1 MVNKIWMSVVKEF
14 LLLKR
19 DLGGLII
26 LFIMPLVLVITVTL
40 IQDSTFKTISDNK
53 IPILLVDKDKG
64 SVSKTV
70 FDNLEKS
77 NLFSVVTQIDNQP
90 ITEELAKEAVY
101 KGKFQLA
108 IVIPENLSVD
118 LQTKIDQNVE
128 NIISKMGLTE
138 TDTTDTTAQAEKHK
152 VIKEKEVKLY
162 FDPAVQMSFKNAVM
176 SSIDKM
182 ISQIETKSIY
192 TTFQNQLGEGTV
204 EFDQKSFITFKEIIP
219 KINNKEV
226 RPNSVQHNVPAWT
239 LFAIFFIVIPLSINI
254 VKEKSQGTFVRLL
267 TNPVSNLVVI
277 MGKTI
282 TYSAICMIQFYMMV
296 AVAVF
301 LFPHIGLPSLN
312 IEGHLFLMSVVALFS
327 GFAAIGFGILL
338 GTVANTQEQSAPFGA
353 TSVLILAAVGG
364 VWVPVFAMPTIMQYI
379 AKSSPMNW
387 GLEAFYDVLLRNVS
401 FLEIIPKISLLFLFF
416 IITTSIAL
424 FYDKKKRTV

>member
-1 MVNKIWMSVVKEF
+1 MLYKIWMSVVKEF

-40 IQDSTFKTISDNK
+40 IQDSTFKKVSDSK
-53 IPILLVDKDKG
+53 IPILLVDNDKG

-77 NLFSVVTQIDNQP
+77 DLFSVVTQIDNKT
-90 ITEELAKEAVY
+90 ITEDAARENVY

-108 IVIPENLSVD
+108 IVIPKNLSSD
-118 LQTKIDQNVE
+118 LQAKVDQNVE
-128 NIISKMGLTE
+128 KIVSSLGM
-138 TDTTDTTAQAEKHK
+138 TDSTAASEPQRI
-152 VIKEKEVKLY
+152 IKEKEVKLY

-192 TTFQNQLGEGTV
+192 TTFQNQLGEGTTDF
-204 EFDQKSFITFKEIIP
+204 EQKSFISFKEIIP

-254 VKEKSQGTFVRLL
+254 VKEKSQGTFVRLR
-267 TNPVSNLVVI
+267 TNPVSNLIVI
-277 MGKTI
+277 IGKTI
-282 TYSAICMIQFYMMV
+282 TYSIICMIQFYMMV

-301 LFPHIGLPSLN
+301 LFPSIGLPSLN
-312 IEGHLFLMSVVALFS
+312 IEGHLALMSVVALFS

-338 GTVANTQEQSAPFGA
+338 GTVASTQEQSAPFGA
-353 TSVLILAAVGG
+353 TSVIILAAIGG
-364 VWVPVFAMPTIMQYI
+364 VWVPVFAMPKIMQII

-387 GLEAFYDVLLRNVS
+387 GLDAFYDVLLRNVS

-416 IITTSIAL
+416 IITTAIAL

>member
-1 MVNKIWMSVVKEF
+1 MVYKIWMSVVKEF

-40 IQDSTFKTISDNK
+40 IQDSTFKTVSDNK
-53 IPILLVDKDKG
+53 IQILLVDNDKG

-77 NLFSVVTQIDNQP
+77 QLFSVVTQIDHKP
-90 ITEELAKEAVY
+90 ITEEIAREAVY

-108 IVIPENLSVD
+108 IVIPEKLSVD

-128 NIISKMGLTE
+128 NIVSKMGLTE
-138 TDTTDTTAQAEKHK
+138 TDTSAQAKK
-152 VIKEKEVKLY
+152 PIVIKEKEVKLY

-192 TTFQNQLGEGTV
+192 TTFQNQLGEGNA
-204 EFDQKSFITFKEIIP
+204 EFEQKSFITFKEIIP

-267 TNPVSNLVVI
+267 TNPVSNIVVI
-277 MGKTI
+277 IGKTI
-282 TYSAICMIQFYMMV
+282 TYSVICMIQFYMMV
-296 AVAVF
+296 AVAIF
-301 LFPHIGLPSLN
+301 LFPHIGLPPLN
-312 IEGHLFLMSVVALFS
+312 VEGHLFLMSVVALFS

-338 GTVANTQEQSAPFGA
+338 GTVASTQEQSAPFGA
-353 TSVLILAAVGG
+353 TSVIILAAIGG
-364 VWVPVFAMPTIMQYI
+364 IWVPVFAMPGIMQLI

>member
-1 MVNKIWMSVVKEF
+1 MVYKIWMSIVKEF

-26 LFIMPLVLVITVTL
+26 LFIMPLILVITVTL
-40 IQDSTFKTISDNK
+40 IQDSTFKTISDSK
-53 IPILLVDKDKG
+53 IPILLVDYDKG

-70 FDNLEKS
+70 FENLEKS
-77 NLFSVVTQIDNQP
+77 NLFGVVTQINHQP
-90 ITEELAKEAVY
+90 ITEAMAQEAVL

-108 IVIPENLSVD
+108 IIIPEKLSSD
-118 LQTKIDQNVE
+118 LQTKIDQNVA
-128 NIISKMGLTE
+128 NIVNSMGLTDSIVP
-138 TDTTDTTAQAEKHK
+138 TKTSTI
-152 VIKEKEVKLY
+152 IKQKEVKLY

-176 SSIDKM
+176 NSIDKM

-192 TTFQNQLGEGTV
+192 TTFQNQLGEGTTQF
-204 EFDQKSFITFKEIIP
+204 EQKSFIAFKEIIP

-254 VKEKSQGTFVRLL
+254 VKEKSQGTFVRLR
-267 TNPVSNLVVI
+267 TNPVSNLIVI
-277 MGKTI
+277 IGKTI
-282 TYSAICMIQFYMMV
+282 TYAIICMIQFYMMV
-296 AVAVF
+296 AVAIF
-301 LFPHIGLPSLN
+301 LFPSIGLPPLN

-338 GTVANTQEQSAPFGA
+338 GTIASTQEQSAPFGA
-353 TSVLILAAVGG
+353 TSVIILAAIGG
-364 VWVPVFAMPTIMQYI
+364 IWVPVFAMPKVMQFI

>member
-1 MVNKIWMSVVKEF
+1 MSIVKEF

-40 IQDSTFKTISDNK
+40 IQDSTFKKVSDSK
-53 IPILLVDKDKG
+53 IPILLVDNDKG

-77 NLFSVVTQIDNQP
+77 DLFSVVTKLDDKT
-90 ITEELAKEAVY
+90 ITEDVARENVY

-108 IVIPENLSVD
+108 IVIPENLSSD
-118 LQTKIDQNVE
+118 LQAKVDQNVE
-128 NIISKMGLTE
+128 KIVSSLGM
-138 TDTTDTTAQAEKHK
+138 TDSTAASEPQRI
-152 VIKEKEVKLY
+152 IKEKEVKLY

-192 TTFQNQLGEGTV
+192 TTFQNQLGEGNAQF
-204 EFDQKSFITFKEIIP
+204 EQKSFISFKEIIP

-254 VKEKSQGTFVRLL
+254 VKEKSQGTFVRLR

-277 MGKTI
+277 IGKTI
-282 TYSAICMIQFYMMV
+282 TYSIICMIQFYMMV

-301 LFPHIGLPSLN
+301 LFPSIGLPSLN
-312 IEGHLFLMSVVALFS
+312 IEGHLALMSVVALFS

-338 GTVANTQEQSAPFGA
+338 GTVASTQEQSAPFGA
-353 TSVLILAAVGG
+353 TSVIILAAIGG
-364 VWVPVFAMPTIMQYI
+364 VWVPVFAMPKIMQII

-387 GLEAFYDVLLRNVS
+387 GLDAFYDVLLRNVS

-416 IITTSIAL
+416 ILTTSIAL

>member
-1 MVNKIWMSVVKEF
+1 MSIVKEF

-40 IQDSTFKTISDNK
+40 IQDSTFKTVSDSK
-53 IPILLVDKDKG
+53 IPILLVDYDKG

-70 FDNLEKS
+70 FENLEKS
-77 NLFSVVTQIDNQP
+77 NLFSVVTQIDNKT
-90 ITEELAKEAVY
+90 ITEDVARENVY

-108 IVIPENLSVD
+108 IIIPKNLSSD
-118 LQTKIDQNVE
+118 LQAKVDQNVE
-128 NIISKMGLTE
+128 KIVSSLGM
-138 TDTTDTTAQAEKHK
+138 TDSTAASEPKRI
-152 VIKEKEVKLY
+152 IKEKEVKLY

-192 TTFQNQLGEGTV
+192 TTFEKQLGEGSTDF
-204 EFDQKSFITFKEIIP
+204 EQKSFISFKEIIP

-254 VKEKSQGTFVRLL
+254 VKEKSQGTFVRLR
-267 TNPVSNLVVI
+267 TNPVSNLIVI
-277 MGKTI
+277 IGKTI
-282 TYSAICMIQFYMMV
+282 TYSIICMIQFYMMV

-301 LFPHIGLPSLN
+301 LFPSIGLPSLN
-312 IEGHLFLMSVVALFS
+312 IEGHLALMSVVALFS

-338 GTVANTQEQSAPFGA
+338 GTIASTQEQSAPFGA
-353 TSVLILAAVGG
+353 TSVIILAAIGG
-364 VWVPVFAMPTIMQYI
+364 IWVPVFAMPKIMQII

-387 GLEAFYDVLLRNVS
+387 GLDAFYDVLLRNVS

-416 IITTSIAL
+416 ILTTAIAL
-424 FYDKKKRTV
+424 FYDKKKRAV

>member
-1 MVNKIWMSVVKEF
+1 MVYKIWMSVVKEF

-40 IQDSTFKTISDNK
+40 IQDSTFKTVSDNK
-53 IPILLVDKDKG
+53 IQILLVDNDKG

-77 NLFSVVTQIDNQP
+77 QLFSVVTQIDHKP
-90 ITEELAKEAVY
+90 ITEEIAREAVY

-108 IVIPENLSVD
+108 IVIPEKLSVD

-128 NIISKMGLTE
+128 NIVSKMGLTE
-138 TDTTDTTAQAEKHK
+138 TDTSAQAKKPK

-192 TTFQNQLGEGTV
+192 TTFQNQLGEGNA
-204 EFDQKSFITFKEIIP
+204 EFEQKSFITFKEIIP

-267 TNPVSNLVVI
+267 TNPVSNIVVI
-277 MGKTI
+277 IGKTI
-282 TYSAICMIQFYMMV
+282 TYSVICMIQFYMMV

-338 GTVANTQEQSAPFGA
+338 GTVASTQEQSAPFGA
-353 TSVLILAAVGG
+353 TSVIILAAIGG
-364 VWVPVFAMPTIMQYI
+364 IWVPVFAMPGIMQLI

>member
-1 MVNKIWMSVVKEF
+1 MLYKIWMSVVKEF

-40 IQDSTFKTISDNK
+40 IQDSTFKTVSDSK
-53 IPILLVDKDKG
+53 IPILLVDYDKG

-70 FDNLEKS
+70 FENLEKS
-77 NLFSVVTQIDNQP
+77 NLFSVVTQIDNKT
-90 ITEELAKEAVY
+90 ITEDVARENVY

-108 IVIPENLSVD
+108 IVIPKNLSSD
-118 LQTKIDQNVE
+118 LQAKVDQNVE
-128 NIISKMGLTE
+128 KIVSSLGM
-138 TDTTDTTAQAEKHK
+138 TDSTAASEPQRI
-152 VIKEKEVKLY
+152 IKEKEVRLY

-192 TTFQNQLGEGTV
+192 TTFQNQLGEGTTNF
-204 EFDQKSFITFKEIIP
+204 EQKSFISFKEIIP

-254 VKEKSQGTFVRLL
+254 VKEKSQGTFVRLR
-267 TNPVSNLVVI
+267 TNPVSSLVVI
-277 MGKTI
+277 IGKTI
-282 TYSAICMIQFYMMV
+282 TYSVICMIQFYMMV

-301 LFPHIGLPSLN
+301 LFPSIGLPSLN
-312 IEGHLFLMSVVALFS
+312 IEGHLVLMSVVALFS

-338 GTVANTQEQSAPFGA
+338 GTIASTQEQSAPFGA
-353 TSVLILAAVGG
+353 TSVIILAAIGG
-364 VWVPVFAMPTIMQYI
+364 IWVPVFAMPKIMQII

-387 GLEAFYDVLLRNVS
+387 GLDAFYDVLLRNVT

-416 IITTSIAL
+416 ILTTAIAL
-424 FYDKKKRTV
+424 FYDKKKRAV

>member
-1 MVNKIWMSVVKEF
+1 MIYKIWMSIVKEF

-40 IQDSTFKTISDNK
+40 IQDSTFKTVSDSK
-53 IPILLVDKDKG
+53 IPILLVDNDKG

-70 FDNLEKS
+70 FENLEKS
-77 NLFSVVTQIDNQP
+77 NLFSVVTQIDNKT
-90 ITEELAKEAVY
+90 ITEDVARENVY

-108 IVIPENLSVD
+108 IVIPENLSSD
-118 LQTKIDQNVE
+118 LQAKVDQNVE
-128 NIISKMGLTE
+128 KIVSSLGM
-138 TDTTDTTAQAEKHK
+138 TDSTSASEPQRI
-152 VIKEKEVKLY
+152 IKEKEVKLY

-192 TTFQNQLGEGTV
+192 TTFQNQLGEGTTDF
-204 EFDQKSFITFKEIIP
+204 EQKSFISFKEIIP

-254 VKEKSQGTFVRLL
+254 VKEKSQGTFIRLR
-267 TNPVSNLVVI
+267 TNPVSSLVVI
-277 MGKTI
+277 IGKTI
-282 TYSAICMIQFYMMV
+282 TYSIICMIQFYMMV

-301 LFPHIGLPSLN
+301 LFPSIGLPSLN
-312 IEGHLFLMSVVALFS
+312 IEGHLALMSVVALFS

-338 GTVANTQEQSAPFGA
+338 GTVASTQEQSAPFGA
-353 TSVLILAAVGG
+353 TSVIILAAIGG
-364 VWVPVFAMPTIMQYI
+364 IWVPVFAMPKIMQII

-387 GLEAFYDVLLRNVS
+387 GLDAFYDVLLRNVS

-416 IITTSIAL
+416 ILTTAIAL

>member
-1 MVNKIWMSVVKEF
+1 MIYKIWMSVVKEF

-40 IQDSTFKTISDNK
+40 IQDSTFKKVSDSK
-53 IPILLVDKDKG
+53 IPILLVDNDKG

-77 NLFSVVTQIDNQP
+77 DLFSVVTQIDNKT
-90 ITEELAKEAVY
+90 ITEDIARENVY

-108 IVIPENLSVD
+108 IVIPKDLSSD
-118 LQTKIDQNVE
+118 LQAKVDQNVE
-128 NIISKMGLTE
+128 KIVSSLGM
-138 TDTTDTTAQAEKHK
+138 TDSTAASEPKRI
-152 VIKEKEVKLY
+152 IKEKEVKLY

-192 TTFQNQLGEGTV
+192 TTFQNQLGGNADFE
-204 EFDQKSFITFKEIIP
+204 QKSFISFKEIIP
-219 KINNKEV
+219 RINNKEV

-254 VKEKSQGTFVRLL
+254 VKEKSQGTFVRLR

-277 MGKTI
+277 IGKTI
-282 TYSAICMIQFYMMV
+282 TYSIICMIQFYMMV

-301 LFPHIGLPSLN
+301 LFPSIGLPSLN
-312 IEGHLFLMSVVALFS
+312 IEGHLALMSVVALFS

-338 GTVANTQEQSAPFGA
+338 GTVASTQEQSAPFGA
-353 TSVLILAAVGG
+353 TSVIILAAIGG
-364 VWVPVFAMPTIMQYI
+364 VWVPVFAMPKIMQII

-387 GLEAFYDVLLRNVS
+387 GLEAFYDVLLRSVS

>member
-1 MVNKIWMSVVKEF
+1 MIYKIWMSVVKEF

-40 IQDSTFKTISDNK
+40 IQDSTFKKVTDSK
-53 IPILLVDKDKG
+53 IPILLVDKDHG

-77 NLFSVVTQIDNQP
+77 SLFTVVTQIDDKP
-90 ITEELAKEAVY
+90 ITEEIAREAVY

-108 IVIPENLSVD
+108 IVIPQNLSTD
-118 LQTKIDQNVE
+118 LQAKIDQNVE
-128 NIISKMGLTE
+128 KIVSSMGLT
-138 TDTTDTTAQAEKHK
+138 DSSAIAQPSRI
-152 VIKEKEVKLY
+152 IKEKEVKLY

-176 SSIDKM
+176 NSIDKM

-192 TTFQNQLGEGTV
+192 TTFQNQLGDGTSSF
-204 EFDQKSFITFKEIIP
+204 EQKSFITFKEIIP

-226 RPNSVQHNVPAWT
+226 LPNSVQHNVPAWT

-267 TNPVSNLVVI
+267 TNPVSNLIVI
-277 MGKTI
+277 IGKTI
-282 TYSAICMIQFYMMV
+282 TYGVICMIQFYMMV

-312 IEGHLFLMSVVALFS
+312 IEGHLLLMSVVALFS

-338 GTVANTQEQSAPFGA
+338 GTIASTQEQSAPFGA
-353 TSVLILAAVGG
+353 TSVIILAAIGG
-364 VWVPVFAMPTIMQYI
+364 VWVPVFAMPKIMQII

-401 FLEIIPKISLLFLFF
+401 LLEIIPKISLLFLFF

>member
-1 MVNKIWMSVVKEF
+1 MVHKIWMSVVKEF

-53 IPILLVDKDKG
+53 IQILLVDNDKG
-64 SVSKTV
+64 AVSKTV

-90 ITEELAKEAVY
+90 ITEEVAKEAVY

-108 IVIPENLSVD
+108 IVIPAKLSVD
-118 LQTKIDQNVE
+118 LQSKIDQNVE
-128 NIISKMGLTE
+128 NIVSSIGLTNS
-138 TDTTDTTAQAEKHK
+138 TAPLSLPKT
-152 VIKEKEVKLY
+152 IKQKEVKLY

-182 ISQIETKSIY
+182 ISQIETQSIY
-192 TTFQNQLGEGTV
+192 TTFQNQLGEGNAQF
-204 EFDQKSFITFKEIIP
+204 EQKSFITFKEIIP
-219 KINNKEV
+219 KINNKEI

-267 TNPVSNLVVI
+267 TNPVSNLIVI

-282 TYSAICMIQFYMMV
+282 TYSVICMIQFYMMV
-296 AVAVF
+296 AVAIF

-312 IEGHLFLMSVVALFS
+312 VEGHLFLMSIVALFS

-338 GTVANTQEQSAPFGA
+338 GTVASTQEQSAPFGA
-353 TSVLILAAVGG
+353 TSVIILAAIGG
-364 VWVPVFAMPTIMQYI
+364 VWVPVFAMPKIMQII

-387 GLEAFYDVLLRNVS
+387 ALEAFYDVLLRNVS
-401 FLEIIPKISLLFLFF
+401 FFEIIPKISLLFLFF
-416 IITTSIAL
+416 ILTTSIAL

>member
-1 MVNKIWMSVVKEF
+1 MLYKIWMSIVKEF

-26 LFIMPLVLVITVTL
+26 LFVMPLVLVITVTL
-40 IQDSTFKTISDNK
+40 IQDSTFKTVSDSK
-53 IPILLVDKDKG
+53 IPILLVDNDKG

-77 NLFSVVTQIDNQP
+77 NLFTVVTQIDNKT
-90 ITEELAKEAVY
+90 ITEDVARENVY

-108 IVIPENLSVD
+108 IIIPQKLSSD
-118 LQTKIDQNVE
+118 LQAKVDQNVE
-128 NIISKMGLTE
+128 KIVSSLGM
-138 TDTTDTTAQAEKHK
+138 TDSTATSEPQPI
-152 VIKEKEVKLY
+152 IKEKEVKLY

-192 TTFQNQLGEGTV
+192 TTFEKQLGEGSTNF
-204 EFDQKSFITFKEIIP
+204 EQKSFISFKEIIP

-254 VKEKSQGTFVRLL
+254 VKEKSQGTFVRLR
-267 TNPVSNLVVI
+267 TNPVSSLVVI
-277 MGKTI
+277 IGKTI
-282 TYSAICMIQFYMMV
+282 TYSVICMIQFYMMV

-301 LFPHIGLPSLN
+301 LFPSIGLPSLN
-312 IEGHLFLMSVVALFS
+312 IEGHLALMSVVALFS

-338 GTVANTQEQSAPFGA
+338 GTIASTQEQSAPFGA
-353 TSVLILAAVGG
+353 TSVIILAAIGG
-364 VWVPVFAMPTIMQYI
+364 IWVPVFAMPKIMQII

-387 GLEAFYDVLLRNVS
+387 GLDAFYDVLLRNVT

-416 IITTSIAL
+416 ILTTAIAL
-424 FYDKKKRTV
+424 FYDKKKRAV

>member
-1 MVNKIWMSVVKEF
+1 MIYKIWMSIVKEF

-40 IQDSTFKTISDNK
+40 IQDSTFKTVSDSK
-53 IPILLVDKDKG
+53 IPILLVDNDNG
-64 SVSKTV
+64 NVSKTV

-77 NLFSVVTQIDNQP
+77 NLFSVVTKIENKT
-90 ITEELAKEAVY
+90 ITEDIARENVY

-108 IVIPENLSVD
+108 IVIPKDLSSD
-118 LQTKIDQNVE
+118 LQAKVDQNVE
-128 NIISKMGLTE
+128 KIVSSLGLT
-138 TDTTDTTAQAEKHK
+138 DSTTVSDKR

-192 TTFQNQLGEGTV
+192 TTFQNQLGGTSDF
-204 EFDQKSFITFKEIIP
+204 EQKSFISFKEIIP

-254 VKEKSQGTFVRLL
+254 VKEKSQGTFVRLR

-277 MGKTI
+277 IGKTI
-282 TYSAICMIQFYMMV
+282 TYSIICMIQFYMMV

-301 LFPHIGLPSLN
+301 LFPSIGLPSLN
-312 IEGHLFLMSVVALFS
+312 IEGHLALMSIVALFS

-338 GTVANTQEQSAPFGA
+338 GTIASTQEQSAPFGA
-353 TSVLILAAVGG
+353 TSVIILAAIGG
-364 VWVPVFAMPTIMQYI
+364 IWVPVFAMPKIMQII

-387 GLEAFYDVLLRNVS
+387 GLDAFYDVLLRNVS

-416 IITTSIAL
+416 ILTTSIAL
-424 FYDKKKRTV
+424 FYDKKKRAV

>member
-1 MVNKIWMSVVKEF
+1 MIYKIWMSIVKEF

-40 IQDSTFKTISDNK
+40 IQDSTFKTVSDTK
-53 IPILLVDKDKG
+53 IPILLVDNDKG

-70 FDNLEKS
+70 FENLEKS
-77 NLFSVVTQIDNQP
+77 QLFSVVTQIDNKP
-90 ITEELAKEAVY
+90 ITEDVARENVY

-108 IVIPENLSVD
+108 IVIPKNLSVD
-118 LQTKIDQNVE
+118 LQAKVDQNVE
-128 NIISKMGLTE
+128 NIVSKMGF
-138 TDTTDTTAQAEKHK
+138 TDSVAKPEKPK
-152 VIKEKEVKLY
+152 VIEQKEVKLY
-162 FDPAVQMSFKNAVM
+162 FDPAVQLSFKNSVM

-192 TTFQNQLGEGTV
+192 TTFQNQLGEENTK
-204 EFDQKSFITFKEIIP
+204 FDQKSFITFKEIIP

-226 RPNSVQHNVPAWT
+226 LPNSVQHNVPAWT

-267 TNPVSNLVVI
+267 TNPVSNLIVI
-277 MGKTI
+277 IGKTI
-282 TYSAICMIQFYMMV
+282 TYSLICMIQFYMMV
-296 AVAVF
+296 AVAIF

-353 TSVLILAAVGG
+353 TSVIILAAIGG
-364 VWVPVFAMPTIMQYI
+364 VWVPVFVMPKIMQI
-379 AKSSPMNW
+379 VAKSSPMNW
-387 GLEAFYDVLLRNVS
+387 ALEAFYDVLLRNVS
-401 FLEIIPKISLLFLFF
+401 FVEIIPKISLLFLFF

>member
-1 MVNKIWMSVVKEF
+1 MMYKIWMSVLKEF

-40 IQDSTFKTISDNK
+40 IQDSAFKTISDNK
-53 IPILLVDKDKG
+53 IPILLVDNDNG
-64 SVSKTV
+64 SVSKSV
-70 FDNLEKS
+70 FENLEKS
-77 NLFSVVTQIDNQP
+77 NLFSVITQIDNKP
-90 ITEELAKEAVY
+90 ITEEVAKEAVY

-108 IVIPENLSVD
+108 IIIPQNLSID

-128 NIISKMGLTE
+128 NIVSKMGLTE
-138 TDTTDTTAQAEKHK
+138 TDTSAQAEKPK

-192 TTFQNQLGEGTV
+192 TTFQNQLGEGNV
-204 EFDQKSFITFKEIIP
+204 QFEQKSFITFKEIIP
-219 KINNKEV
+219 RINNKEV
-226 RPNSVQHNVPAWT
+226 LPNSVQHNVPAWT

-267 TNPVSNLVVI
+267 TNPVSNLIVI
-277 MGKTI
+277 IGKTI
-282 TYSAICMIQFYMMV
+282 TYSIICMIQFYMMV
-296 AVAVF
+296 AVAIF
-301 LFPHIGLPSLN
+301 LFPHIGLPPLN
-312 IEGHLFLMSVVALFS
+312 IEGHLFLMSIVALFS

-338 GTVANTQEQSAPFGA
+338 GTVASTQEQSAPFGA
-353 TSVLILAAVGG
+353 TSVLILAAIGG
-364 VWVPVFAMPTIMQYI
+364 VWVPVFAMPKIMQYI

>member
-1 MVNKIWMSVVKEF
+1 MSYKIWMSFVKEF

-40 IQDSTFKTISDNK
+40 IQDSTFKTVSDNK
-53 IPILLVDKDKG
+53 IQILLVDNDKG

-90 ITEELAKEAVY
+90 LTEEVAKEAVY

-108 IVIPENLSVD
+108 IIIPKNLSAD
-118 LQTKIDQNVE
+118 LQTKIDQNVQ
-128 NIISKMGLTE
+128 NIVSKMGLIE
-138 TDTTDTTAQAEKHK
+138 TDSTAQAEKPK

-192 TTFQNQLGEGTV
+192 TTFQNQLGEGNI
-204 EFDQKSFITFKEIIP
+204 EFEQKSFITFKEIIP

-267 TNPVSNLVVI
+267 TNPSSNLIVI
-277 MGKTI
+277 IGKTI
-282 TYSAICMIQFYMMV
+282 TYSVICMIQFYMMV

-312 IEGHLFLMSVVALFS
+312 INGHLFLMSIVALFS

-338 GTVANTQEQSAPFGA
+338 GTVASTQEQSAPFGA

-401 FLEIIPKISLLFLFF
+401 FVEIIPRISLLFLFF

>member
-1 MVNKIWMSVVKEF
+1 MSYKIWMSVVKEF

-40 IQDSTFKTISDNK
+40 IQDSTFKTISDTK
-53 IPILLVDKDKG
+53 IEILLVDYDKG

-77 NLFSVVTQIDNQP
+77 NLFTVVTQIDQKP
-90 ITEELAKEAVY
+90 ITEEIAKEAVY

-108 IVIPENLSVD
+108 IIIPENLSVD
-118 LQTKIDQNVE
+118 LQAKIDQNVE
-128 NIISKMGLTE
+128 NIVSKMGFTE
-138 TDTTDTTAQAEKHK
+138 TDTTAQQTAPKI
-152 VIKEKEVKLY
+152 IKEKEVKLY

-192 TTFQNQLGEGTV
+192 TTFQSQLGEGDV
-204 EFDQKSFITFKEIIP
+204 AFEQKSFITFKEIIP
-219 KINNKEV
+219 TVNNKEI

-267 TNPVSNLVVI
+267 TNPVSNVVVI
-277 MGKTI
+277 IGKTI
-282 TYSAICMIQFYMMV
+282 TYSIICMIQFYMMV
-296 AVAVF
+296 AVAIF

-338 GTVANTQEQSAPFGA
+338 GTVASTQEQSAPFGA
-353 TSVLILAAVGG
+353 TSVIILAAVGG
-364 VWVPVFAMPTIMQYI
+364 VWVPVFAMPKIMQI
-379 AKSSPMNW
+379 VAKSSPMNW